1 MDSSEK
7 QNVYKSIES
16 KLRHWTTMVFNEFD
30 GLQKLGSLY
39 YYTDMNAL
47 VNGIIVPEPEA
58 SREICL
64 WATKWSHL
72 NDSQENYIALGM
84 LKEAFKNN
92 IEVYDAFVKLS
103 GDNHSI
109 SFSKERDSL
118 PMWSMYGAQGAG
130 IMLELD
136 VSELLKKYGVRLMP
150 CVYYDTE
157 YFESVR
163 NKFFGLEL
171 GDEFENM
178 SNEKKTLAIA
188 ILTIMFVGTLKNSAF
203 KYENEVRIV
212 GIGNSYFYDGTRSE
226 QFRVKNGV
234 LVPYIKEYLPKSC
247 LKAVWLGPT
256 ADKDLSLD
264 ALRSYLDRH
273 NIEVEVKCSE
283 IPYRG

>member
-1 MDSSEK
+1 MDNSET
-7 QNVYKSIES
+7 QEIFNSIKD
-16 KLRHWTTMVFNEFD
+16 KLRNWTSSVFNEFY

-47 VNGIIVPEPEA
+47 VNGIIVPEPEVNH
-58 SREICL
+58 EICL

-72 NDSQENYIALGM
+72 NDSQENYIALDM
-84 LKEAFKNN
+84 LKDVFKNN
-92 IEVYDAFVKLS
+92 LEVYYAFVSLS

-109 SFSKERDSL
+109 SFSKEKDSL
-118 PMWSMYGAQGAG
+118 PMWSMYGAQGTG
-130 IMLELD
+130 IMLEFD
-136 VSELLKKYGVRLMP
+136 VSELLKIYGVRLMP

-157 YFESVR
+157 YFESVCKR
-163 NKFFGLEL
+163 FFGLEF
-171 GDEFENM
+171 GDEFEYM
-178 SNEKKTLAIA
+178 SNDKKTLAIA

-212 GIGNSYFYDGTRSE
+212 GIGTPYYDSKRRE

-247 LKAVWLGPT
+247 LKSVWLGPT

-264 ALRSYLDRH
+264 ALRSYLDSC
-273 NIEVEVKCSE
+273 NIEAEVNCSQ